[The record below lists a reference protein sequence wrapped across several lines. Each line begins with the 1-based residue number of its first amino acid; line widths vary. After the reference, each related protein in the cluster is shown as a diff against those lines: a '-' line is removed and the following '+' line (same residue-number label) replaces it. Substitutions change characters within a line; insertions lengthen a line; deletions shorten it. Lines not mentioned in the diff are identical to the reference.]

1 MKKLLKIINNV
12 LKTNLKNID
21 ILKVE
26 MDSRKIEKGDLFFA
40 INNGNKYV
48 NEVLEKGAS
57 IVICDDKQ
65 WENIENVIVVKDTVK
80 AMQDIARE
88 YRKVLD
94 IKIVGIVGSN
104 GKTTTKDIVYSILNT
119 KYKVKKTLG
128 NYNNHIGV
136 PYTILNLKEDD
147 EFLSLEM
154 GMSAKGEIK
163 VLCEIANPDYGIIT
177 NIGDSHLE
185 FLKNRKN
192 VFIEKS
198 EIKNYVNSEKLFIF
212 GDDRFLKDLD
222 GIKIGFNTKNL
233 YKIKNYIETDNGVNF
248 EINGENYNF
257 YLNGKHNAIN
267 ASFGVAFGKK
277 LGLSQKEIQA
287 GLNSCK
293 VTSMR
298 FEKVEKNGINYIN
311 DSYNASPISMKY
323 SLETFSNMYPNRDKV
338 AVLADMGELGENEL
352 EFHREVIEFALSLK
366 IEKII
371 LFGEMMERASKS
383 FRNQE
388 NKIIIKKSKDEIREL
403 IEEKFKDRLILLKG
417 SNYNHLWKIMG

>member
-185 FLKNRKN
+185 FLKNREN

-248 EINGENYNF
+248 EIDGENYNF

-371 LFGEMMERASKS
+371 LFGELMERASKS
-383 FRNQE
+383 YKNQK
-388 NKIIIKKSKDEIREL
+388 NKIIIKKSKDEIRKL
-403 IEEKFKDRLILLKG
+403 IEEKFRDRLILLKG
-417 SNYNHLWKIMG
+417 SNYNHLWEIMG

>member
-128 NYNNHIGV
+128 NYNNHIGL
-136 PYTILNLKEDD
+136 PLTILQLKEDD
-147 EFLSLEM
+147 EFGVLEM
-154 GMSAKGEIK
+154 CFITHG
-163 VLCEIANPDYGIIT
+163 CECYE
-177 NIGDSHLE
+177 L
-185 FLKNRKN
+185 FFNR
-192 VFIEKS
+192 
-198 EIKNYVNSEKLFIF
+198 
-212 GDDRFLKDLD
+212 
-222 GIKIGFNTKNL
+222 
-233 YKIKNYIETDNGVNF
+233 
-248 EINGENYNF
+248 
-257 YLNGKHNAIN
+257 
-267 ASFGVAFGKK
+267 
-277 LGLSQKEIQA
+277 
-287 GLNSCK
+287 
-293 VTSMR
+293 
-298 FEKVEKNGINYIN
+298 
-311 DSYNASPISMKY
+311 
-323 SLETFSNMYPNRDKV
+323 
-338 AVLADMGELGENEL
+338 
-352 EFHREVIEFALSLK
+352 
-366 IEKII
+366 
-371 LFGEMMERASKS
+371 
-383 FRNQE
+383 
-388 NKIIIKKSKDEIREL
+388 
-403 IEEKFKDRLILLKG
+403 
-417 SNYNHLWKIMG
+417 